1 MAKGGLKVDIERHQQ
16 RIYIALVLT
25 GTLNHEH
32 YQLLTPLFAS
42 ALADIDEPIVDVFI
56 DASQLD
62 GFTTRAM
69 WDDFKLGVIHRKQF
83 KRIALYGHKRWQSFA
98 ASVANW
104 FVSGEVKYF
113 DDPRAAIAWL
123 SEH

>member
-1 MAKGGLKVDIERHQQ
+1 MAKDGLKVDIERHQQ

-69 WDDFKLGVIHRKQF
+69 WDDFKLGLFI
-83 KRIALYGHKRWQSFA
+83 
-98 ASVANW
+98 
-104 FVSGEVKYF
+104 VSNLN
-113 DDPRAAIAWL
+113 A
-123 SEH
+123 